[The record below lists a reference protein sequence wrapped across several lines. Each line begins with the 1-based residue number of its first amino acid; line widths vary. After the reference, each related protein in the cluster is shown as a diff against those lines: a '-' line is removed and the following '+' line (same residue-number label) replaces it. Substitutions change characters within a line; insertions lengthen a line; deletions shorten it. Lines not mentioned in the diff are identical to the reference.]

1 MVKTLLGLCLLV
13 MSQLSWA
20 GEFSALK
27 YKTLE
32 GETIKISDL
41 KGKWVV
47 INYWATWCP
56 PCLKEL
62 PELVSFH
69 DARKDKDAF
78 VIGINYEQ
86 IDQTTLKE
94 FVESQMIDYPIVPE
108 QPTRR
113 GMTPF
118 GPIRGLPTTVV
129 LDPNGNGMAFHTGE
143 VDAQM
148 LSNFIE
154 KNSQ

>member
-94 FVESQMIDYPIVPE
+94 FVES
-108 QPTRR
+108 
-113 GMTPF
+113 
-118 GPIRGLPTTVV
+118 
-129 LDPNGNGMAFHTGE
+129 
-143 VDAQM
+143 
-148 LSNFIE
+148 
-154 KNSQ
+154 